1 MDSPYLY
8 VDNGSTGRGSSRDI
22 PIVVTKPNGY
32 SATTGT
38 VRPDPKKALWF
49 KLALFAGEWEIEN
62 TGYHNF
68 FFAIF
73 SAKGDVVRRSRV
85 ISSEFFNVPDGVYY
99 LAMCREA
106 NSSGNLF
113 AIDVETELYENTGF
127 TITGIAQQQDNPTSI
142 SGLEPAKLWPRIL
155 WSPPPLPG
163 QNFDG
168 LRQFGSREFG
178 RPSWRLTSGSLSDV
192 VDEDEYSYSTDEF
205 RYNDEGEQDPEIP
218 ERYNRRWPLTAN
230 GFFSKYKASPA
241 VINIDFGGGSARRSG
256 LMAVV
261 GFGCRRDFIMSGAL
275 TASDRTMKV
284 EILDGAGNPL
294 AWVRGG
300 FGLTAGMGAGGQV
313 VAQSKMSINGSY
325 PYSKEFSAYHAP
337 AYRALTIIVTPE
349 FDVLVG
355 ACHPEYVDAKAN
367 EYPASQGAGTNTS
380 MIRHLGYKK
389 IGQIPDGVRGV
400 HALRVTVNKYIGLQ
414 YLELKA
420 PNMTPADIN
429 EGSYWGQKKFVAE
442 DEFVLGQ
449 VLTKADWYYTPV

>member
-8 VDNGSTGRGSSRDI
+8 TDNGSTGRGSSRDI

-49 KLALFAGEWEIEN
+49 KLALFAGEWEIEK
-62 TGYHNF
+62 TGSENF

-73 SAKGDVVRRSRV
+73 SAKGDVVRRSSV
-85 ISSEFFNVPDGVYY
+85 SSSEFFNVPDGVYY
-99 LAMCREA
+99 LAMCSEA

-127 TITGIAQQQDNPTSI
+127 TITGIAQQQDNPVSI

-168 LRQFGSREFG
+168 LRQFSGREFG
-178 RPSWRLTSGSLSDV
+178 TPSWRLTSGSLSDV
-192 VDEDEYSYSTDEF
+192 VDEDIYAYGQYVKD
-205 RYNDEGEQDPEIP
+205 DEGEEGGFGYFNRPIP
-218 ERYNRRWPLTAN
+218 DTENA
-230 GFFSKYKASPA
+230 FFSKYKASPA
-241 VINIDFGGGSARRSG
+241 IIDIHFGGGSARRNG

-261 GFGCRRDFIMSGAL
+261 GFGCRRDFEDFEDFEIL
-275 TASDRTMKV
+275 NNFTDLKRTMTV
-284 EILDGAGNPL
+284 ELIDGAGNPL

-300 FGLTAGMGAGGQV
+300 FGLTAGMGGEPKSIEQQKLSGGNIPGYLQ
-313 VAQSKMSINGSY
+313 IHL
-325 PYSKEFSAYHAP
+325 PYYAP
-337 AYRALTIIVTPE
+337 AYRALTIIVTPD

-355 ACHPEYVDAKAN
+355 ACHPEYVDTKAN
-367 EYPASQGAGTNTS
+367 EYPDVHNPSSN
-380 MIRHLGYKK
+380 IRHLGYKK

-400 HALRVTVNKYIGLQ
+400 HGIRVTVNKYIGLQ
-414 YLELKA
+414 YLELRA
-420 PNMTPADIN
+420 PNLTAADIN

-442 DEFVLGQ
+442 DEFSLGQ
-449 VLTKADWYYTPV
+449 VLTSPDWYYTPV